1 MISLCELCAFAGEII
16 SRKGA
21 KEQSKTRFRLE
32 SSKLTGI
39 FGVIKIMK
47 LLSKNRI
54 FVVFSLL
61 LAISLT
67 GCERKSAGGGSG
79 AAGEAGGK
87 KTVAFSQ
94 MENNGPWRIAET
106 KSMNDEA
113 AKRGDKYKLVVSDA
127 QQQTAKQVSDV
138 EDLAARGV
146 DAIFL
151 APREFEGLAPALQ
164 AAKAAKIP
172 VFLIDREAAGK
183 VGEDYVTFIG
193 SNFVRQGERV
203 GEWLAENTNGKAGI
217 VELQGTAGSS
227 VANDRA
233 KGFKNVIEKYP
244 DMKILASQPAD
255 FTRANGQKVM
265 ENLIQA
271 HGKNITA
278 VYAHNDEMALGAI
291 QALKAANMNPG
302 KDVKVVSIDGQKSA
316 LEAIIAG
323 DMNITVESNPR
334 FGPVAFDTYEKYL
347 RGEQLPPK
355 IVLEDKF
362 YDSSN
367 AAQFVNE
374 AY

>member
-1 MISLCELCAFAGEII
+1 MNFKLKNRSLLVLITLCAVAFI
-16 SRKGA
+16 SCDRKP
-21 KEQSKTRFRLE
+21 
-32 SSKLTGI
+32 
-39 FGVIKIMK
+39 
-47 LLSKNRI
+47 
-54 FVVFSLL
+54 
-61 LAISLT
+61 
-67 GCERKSAGGGSG
+67 AGGTSG
-79 AAGEAGGK
+79 NGTGGDGGK

-113 AKRGDKYKLVVSDA
+113 AKRSDKYQLVVSDA

-138 EDLAARGV
+138 EDLVARGV

-164 AAKAAKIP
+164 AAKQAKIP

-193 SNFVRQGERV
+193 SNFVQQGERV

-244 DMKILASQPAD
+244 DMKILAAQPAD

>member
-1 MISLCELCAFAGEII
+1 MNF
-16 SRKGA
+16 
-21 KEQSKTRFRLE
+21 
-32 SSKLTGI
+32 
-39 FGVIKIMK
+39 
-47 LLSKNRI
+47 LLKNRNLLVLLMI
-54 FVVFSLL
+54 LAVAFV
-61 LAISLT
+61 
-67 GCERKSAGGGSG
+67 GCNRKPAGGANS
-79 AAGEAGGK
+79 ATGENGGK

-113 AKRGDKYKLVVSDA
+113 AKRSDKYQLVVSDA

-138 EDLAARGV
+138 EDLVARGV

-164 AAKAAKIP
+164 AAKQAKIP

-193 SNFVRQGERV
+193 SNFVQQGERV

-233 KGFKNVIEKYP
+233 KGFKNVSEKYP